1 MPFRLDAKEIPAEL
15 DPQEDQSDLSG
26 SDGPSDLLDGR
37 SEGRPGHVQW
47 FSPLFDQ
54 ESVDFS
60 RFHGSKGLVLADL
73 IAHRA
78 DCLPLPGPP
87 VEERKETPETPE
99 VEVEALE
106 EAPAARGLDRSEIEE
121 LAELYAMRAQAKV
134 ALGDLVWGPETPR
147 RAGRVRRGP
156 SKTAPR
162 PWN

>member
-1 MPFRLDAKEIPAEL
+1 M
-15 DPQEDQSDLSG
+15 
-26 SDGPSDLLDGR
+26 
-37 SEGRPGHVQW
+37 
-47 FSPLFDQ
+47 
-54 ESVDFS
+54 DFS

-78 DCLPLPGPP
+78 VSLPVPGPP
-87 VEERKETPETPE
+87 VEERKETPE